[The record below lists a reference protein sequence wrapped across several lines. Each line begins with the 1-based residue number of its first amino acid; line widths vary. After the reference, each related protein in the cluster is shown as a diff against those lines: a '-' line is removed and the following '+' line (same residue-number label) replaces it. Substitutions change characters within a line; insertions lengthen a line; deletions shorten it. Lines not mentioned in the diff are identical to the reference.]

1 VGIAGCPYLPVAL
14 VGVDQ
19 GFQCPDGYSV
29 LQCAGNPGREGGEV
43 HQGLGA
49 GGPVSLA
56 GVLSL
61 SVNERVRER
70 AGGGVW
76 VWRAW
81 TLLLVAS
88 RSSTCDRV
96 MGDGGIVGSTRLDS
110 AAEAAEAQEGVRIIA
125 CVTVS
130 EMGASVKKTCL
141 IPTYSLLT
149 LKIRGIR
156 CSKME

>member
-1 VGIAGCPYLPVAL
+1 VLVTQAGK
-14 VGVDQ
+14 GGRSTRG
-19 GFQCPDGYSV
+19 GFLWIQ
-29 LQCAGNPGREGGEV
+29 R
-43 HQGLGA
+43 LGA

-61 SVNERVRER
+61 SVNERVGER

-130 EMGASVKKTCL
+130 EMGASVKKNL
-141 IPTYSLLT
+141 SYSYLFPSYPQN
-149 LKIRGIR
+149 KRN
-156 CSKME
+156 KM